1 MRTLLVL
8 LTIACVAV
16 AIHAQWRRD
25 ALRRTAIKARMDGL
39 GPGMVIAQHEDFDG
53 AARSRSYPRWLERWV
68 GHEYLYPINA
78 FCLVQ
83 SQNPD
88 PIIREAA
95 QLPHLYLVKLPACQ
109 ITDES
114 LQPLTKLRS
123 LVWLELFATP
133 ITDEGV
139 KTVCRIKS
147 LEILDL
153 RGTKA
158 TDACIESIRS
168 MPRLKRLHVG
178 GTAIT
183 PVGIEAIRKAL
194 PGCEIDQRDG

>member
-1 MRTLLVL
+1 
-8 LTIACVAV
+8 
-16 AIHAQWRRD
+16 
-25 ALRRTAIKARMDGL
+25 
-39 GPGMVIAQHEDFDG
+39 
-53 AARSRSYPRWLERWV
+53 
-68 GHEYLYPINA
+68 
-78 FCLVQ
+78 
-83 SQNPD
+83 
-88 PIIREAA
+88 
-95 QLPHLYLVKLPACQ
+95 
-109 ITDES
+109 
-114 LQPLTKLRS
+114 
-123 LVWLELFATP
+123 
-133 ITDEGV
+133 V